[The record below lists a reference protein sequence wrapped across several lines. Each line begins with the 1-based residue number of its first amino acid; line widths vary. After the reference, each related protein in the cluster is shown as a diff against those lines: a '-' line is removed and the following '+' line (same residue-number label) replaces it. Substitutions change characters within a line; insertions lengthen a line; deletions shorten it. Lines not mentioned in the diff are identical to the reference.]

1 MPRFRFRLE
10 KILGLR
16 ERAEKEAARR
26 LSEILNRRQACLREM
41 ERLGQERR
49 RLIVRREGLQR
60 GRVRTAE
67 LQQNRYQIIVLD
79 RAAVFARDRLA
90 DLENQIDAAR
100 ETLTEKS
107 RERRLIEKLKEKRLQ
122 EFELEE
128 RRRERRELDALP
140 RARRGMT
147 IAMNPPDRNRG

>member
-26 LSEILNRRQACLREM
+26 LSELLNRRQACIREM
-41 ERLGQERR
+41 ERMGRERR
-49 RLIVRREGLQR
+49 RLIVRREELQH
-60 GRVRTAE
+60 GKVQPAS

-79 RAAVFARDRLA
+79 RAADFARERLA
-90 DLENQIDAAR
+90 GLEAVLIAAR
-100 ETLTEKS
+100 EELTEKS
-107 RERRLIEKLKEKRLQ
+107 RERKLIEKLQEKRRQ

-128 RRRERRELDALP
+128 RRRERREQDAQP
-140 RARRGMT
+140 RASRGMT
-147 IAMNPPDRNRG
+147 IAMNPPDRTRG